1 MNKKQIKKEKKE
13 YPDISQQLSLIV
25 VKCSFIFII
34 AVKMEKCKK
43 K

>member
-25 VKCSFIFII
+25 PKCSFIFII
-34 AVKMEKCKK
+34 AVASENGEM
-43 K
+43 